1 MSTCQT
7 FSVDDCTQ
15 LLQSLPLHD
24 HQILEADRAWDHH
37 YSVISGQPN
46 FGRNEQPELYKN
58 RGVTT

>member
-1 MSTCQT
+1 
-7 FSVDDCTQ
+7 